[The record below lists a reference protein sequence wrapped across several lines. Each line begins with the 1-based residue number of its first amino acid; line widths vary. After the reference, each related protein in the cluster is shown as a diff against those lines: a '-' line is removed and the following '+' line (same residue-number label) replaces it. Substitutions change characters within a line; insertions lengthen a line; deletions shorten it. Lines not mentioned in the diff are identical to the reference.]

1 MSKFNPIS
9 GFPEWLPEQR
19 LLEQQCQD
27 IIRKQY
33 ELYGFAN
40 IETRSVE
47 PISVLT
53 GNGDDKEIYVLGRL
67 QEDETAAKEPAEFG
81 LRFDLTVPT
90 ARYVQQFKG
99 QLAFPFKR
107 YQMQKVW
114 RGERPQEGRYREFT
128 QCDIDVI
135 GDGELPSFYD
145 AEVVRLL
152 AVVTSQLPIP
162 PVTIRVN
169 NRKILQGFYQ
179 AVGINDTPSVLR
191 IMDKIDKVGEEKT
204 KQALTDLGLNI
215 AQITVCTEL
224 AKIKY
229 TQPKTKDAVSWLNE
243 LRLGEL
249 VRIEDDLK
257 SADFENKETRMQG
270 IQLADEGIRELIE
283 VLSNSADLNEARAKA
298 GLPPAVMAD
307 HSIARGLAYYTGMVC
322 EGQMQGFESSGSVC
336 GGGRYDNL
344 ASDAKVK
351 LPGVGVSIG
360 LTRIL
365 GLLFAKGELKP
376 TRKTPTEVLVA
387 LNDDASRAGAN
398 SLANQLRA
406 RGIATDTYHA
416 PKAFGKQ
423 IEAASKRGIPYIWFM
438 GEGGTHQVKNL
449 TTGEQTPADPA
460 TWQPQ

>member
-19 LLEQQCQD
+19 LFEQQCLD
-27 IIRKQY
+27 IIRQQY

-67 QEDETAAKEPAEFG
+67 QEDENAPKEAEFG

-99 QLAFPFKR
+99 QLSFPFKR

-152 AVVTSQLPIP
+152 AVVTGKLPIP
-162 PVTIRVN
+162 AVTIRVN
-169 NRKILQGFYQ
+169 NRKVLQGFYEGLGITDTNAVLRAVDKLDKIGLQKLSAMLQTELKLTGPQ
-179 AVGINDTPSVLR
+179 AAKCLALAEIKTADTGFIAQVRDLGINSPL
-191 IMDKIDKVGEEKT
+191 
-204 KQALTDLGLNI
+204 L
-215 AQITVCTEL
+215 
-224 AKIKY
+224 
-229 TQPKTKDAVSWLNE
+229 
-243 LRLGEL
+243 
-249 VRIEDDLK
+249 
-257 SADFENKETRMQG
+257 
-270 IQLADEGIRELIE
+270 DEGLKELEE
-283 VLSNSADLNEARAKA
+283 VLLNAADLNTARAKA
-298 GLPPAVMAD
+298 GKPAAVVAD
-307 HSIARGLAYYTGMVC
+307 LAIARGLAYYTGMVC

-365 GLLFAKGELKP
+365 GLLFAKGAVTP
-376 TRKTPTEVLVA
+376 IRKTPTQVLVA
-387 LNDDASRAGAN
+387 LNNEASRTAAN
-398 SLANQLRA
+398 SLANQLRG

-423 IEAASKRGIPYIWFM
+423 IEAASKRGIPYIWFI
-438 GEGGTHQVKNL
+438 GADGHQVKNL
-449 TTGEQTPADPA
+449 VTGEQASADPA
-460 TWQPQ
+460 TWQPE

>member
-1 MSKFNPIS
+1 MSKLNPIS

-47 PISVLT
+47 PIFVLT

-67 QEDETAAKEPAEFG
+67 QEDDGVAKDPAEFG

-99 QLAFPFKR
+99 QLTFPFKR

-135 GDGELPSFYD
+135 GDGTLPSFYD

-162 PVTIRVN
+162 SVTIRVN
-169 NRKILQGFYQ
+169 NRKILQGFYEGL
-179 AVGINDTPSVLR
+179 GIADTTAVLR
-191 IMDKIDKVGEEKT
+191 TVDKLDKIGATKVLALLKSELGLTPDQATKCLAIADIKTADTTFADKVRPLGVTTPLLEEGL
-204 KQALTDLGLNI
+204 QELT
-215 AQITVCTEL
+215 
-224 AKIKY
+224 
-229 TQPKTKDAVSWLNE
+229 
-243 LRLGEL
+243 
-249 VRIEDDLK
+249 
-257 SADFENKETRMQG
+257 
-270 IQLADEGIRELIE
+270 E
-283 VLSNSADLNEARAKA
+283 VLHNAADLNTMRLTLGK
-298 GLPPAVMAD
+298 PPAVIAD
-307 HSIARGLAYYTGMVC
+307 LAIARGLAYYTGMVC
-322 EGQMQGFESSGSVC
+322 EGQMQGFESAGSVC

-365 GLLFAKGELKP
+365 GILFAKGELKP

-387 LNDDASRAGAN
+387 LNDDASRADAN
-398 SLANQLRA
+398 ALANQLRA

-423 IEAASKRGIPYIWFM
+423 IEAASKRGIPYIWFI
-438 GEGGTHQVKNL
+438 GADGTHQVKNL
-449 TTGEQTPADPA
+449 ATGEQIMADPS
-460 TWQPQ
+460 TWQPC

>member
-19 LLEQQCQD
+19 LFEQQCQD
-27 IIRKQY
+27 IIRQQY

-47 PISVLT
+47 PLSVLT

-67 QEDETAAKEPAEFG
+67 QEEADAPKEAEFG

-152 AVVTSQLPIP
+152 AVVTGKLPIP
-162 PVTIRVN
+162 PVTVHVN
-169 NRKILQGFYQ
+169 NRKLLQGFYEGLSI
-179 AVGINDTPSVLR
+179 ADTNAVLR
-191 IMDKIDKVGEEKT
+191 VVDKLDKIGPQKVG
-204 KQALTDLGLNI
+204 ALLQSELGLTADQADKCLAI
-215 AQITVCTEL
+215 ARIQTDSATFVAQVRALGVTTPLLEEGL
-224 AKIKY
+224 
-229 TQPKTKDAVSWLNE
+229 QE
-243 LRLGEL
+243 LGE
-249 VRIEDDLK
+249 VMANVDDLN
-257 SADFENKETRMQG
+257 ATRAENNQ
-270 IQLADEGIRELIE
+270 
-283 VLSNSADLNEARAKA
+283 
-298 GLPPAVMAD
+298 PPAVVANL
-307 HSIARGLAYYTGMVC
+307 SIARGLAYYTGMVC
-322 EGQMQGFESSGSVC
+322 EGQMQGFETSGSVC

-365 GLLFAKGELKP
+365 GLLFAKGALAP
-376 TRKTPTEVLVA
+376 TRKTPTQVLVA
-387 LNDDASRAGAN
+387 LNDEAGRTTAN
-398 SLANQLRA
+398 NLANQLRG
-406 RGIATDTYHA
+406 RGIATDTYHT

-423 IEAASKRGIPYIWFM
+423 IEAASKRGIPYIWFI
-438 GEGGTHQVKNL
+438 GADGHQVKNL

-460 TWQPQ
+460 TWQPNP

>member
-1 MSKFNPIS
+1 MSKFAPIS

-19 LLEQQCQD
+19 LLEQQCMD
-27 IIRKQY
+27 TIRKQY

-47 PISVLT
+47 PTQVLT
-53 GNGDDKEIYVLGRL
+53 GNGDDKEIYVLARL
-67 QEDETAAKEPAEFG
+67 HEEADAAKAPPEFG

-99 QLAFPFKR
+99 QLSFPFKR

-135 GDGELPSFYD
+135 GDGTLPSYYD

-152 AVVTSQLPIP
+152 AVVVGQLPIP

-169 NRKILQGFYQ
+169 NRKLLQGFYEGL
-179 AVGINDTPSVLR
+179 GIADTNAVLR
-191 IMDKIDKVGEEKT
+191 VVDKLDKIGAPKVA
-204 KQALTDLGLNI
+204 ALL
-215 AQITVCTEL
+215 QTEL
-224 AKIKY
+224 N
-229 TQPKTKDAVSWLNE
+229 L
-243 LRLGEL
+243 
-249 VRIEDDLK
+249 
-257 SADFENKETRMQG
+257 SADQAAQCLAMAAIKTANTGFVEQVRALG
-270 IQLADEGIRELIE
+270 ISTPLLEEGLTELTE
-283 VLSNSADLNEARAKA
+283 VLDNAADLNAARLAEGKPPAVSADLA
-298 GLPPAVMAD
+298 
-307 HSIARGLAYYTGMVC
+307 IARGLAYYTGMVC

-344 ASDAKVK
+344 ANDAKVK

-365 GLLFAKGELKP
+365 GLLFAKGVLKP

-387 LNDDASRAGAN
+387 LNDDASRPQAN
-398 SLANQLRA
+398 ALANRLRG
-406 RGIATDTYHA
+406 RGIATDLYHA
-416 PKAFGKQ
+416 PKAYGKQ
-423 IEAASKRGIPYIWFM
+423 IEAASKRGIPYVWFI
-438 GEGGTHQVKNL
+438 GEADSHHVKNL
-449 TTGEQTPADPA
+449 LTGEQVAADPA
-460 TWQPQ
+460 TWSPT

>member
-19 LLEQQCQD
+19 LFEQHCQD

-67 QEDETAAKEPAEFG
+67 QEEEGAAKEPAEFG

-99 QLAFPFKR
+99 QLSFPFKR

-169 NRKILQGFYQ
+169 NRKILQGFYEGL
-179 AVGINDTPSVLR
+179 GIADTTAVLR
-191 IMDKIDKVGEEKT
+191 TVDKLDKIGATKVSALLQSELGLSAEQAAKCLAIAEIKTTDTSFADKVR
-204 KQALTDLGLNI
+204 QLG
-215 AQITVCTEL
+215 V
-224 AKIKY
+224 
-229 TQPKTKDAVSWLNE
+229 
-243 LRLGEL
+243 
-249 VRIEDDLK
+249 K
-257 SADFENKETRMQG
+257 SA
-270 IQLADEGIRELIE
+270 LLDEGLKELYE
-283 VLSNSADLNEARAKA
+283 VLENSQDLNQARVAKA
-298 GLPPAVMAD
+298 LPPATVAD
-307 HSIARGLAYYTGMVC
+307 LAIARGLAYYTGMVC

-387 LNDDASRAGAN
+387 LNDDASRTAAN

-423 IEAASKRGIPYIWFM
+423 IEAASKRGIPYIWFI
-438 GEGGTHQVKNL
+438 GADGTHQVKNL
-449 TTGEQTPADPA
+449 ITGEQTPADPA